1 MDALLHAS
9 AGEPAPKKKRA
20 KRGLP
25 KHITIPNFDGYQVRV
40 VRDGVEHSKSFPWS
54 AGGKA
59 MALLDAV
66 AWRDRLLSTLPE
78 AGNAKGGYRSKPLS
92 HKTSWDRVGVVRT
105 VGCDRRR
112 SLTVQYVRFSVS
124 WVDATGRARVKT
136 FQAGRADSITQAD
149 EVHTSLTAEA
159 FRSEWEF
166 CQRNGERFEPWRYDS
181 WRKDRL
187 YPFDPAERQRRNA
200 ALTPSPQ
207 PASHVHAAQQSAAS
221 HWIASVS
228 QEAARAG

>member
-1 MDALLHAS
+1 MDDLHHA
-9 AGEPAPKKKRA
+9 AAVGLAVKTKRA
-20 KRGLP
+20 MRGLP
-25 KHITIPNFDGYQVRV
+25 KHITIPNFNGYQVRV

-66 AWRDRLLSTLPE
+66 AWRDSLLRTLPPP
-78 AGNAKGGYRSKPLS
+78 GNAKGGYRSKPLS

-112 SLTVQYVRFSVS
+112 SLTVQYVRYSVS
-124 WVDATGRARVKT
+124 WVDKTGKARVKT
-136 FQAGRADSITQAD
+136 FQAGRADSITRAD

-166 CQRNGERFEPWRYDS
+166 CQRTGERFEPWRYDS

-187 YPFDPAERQRRNA
+187 YPFAQAKRERRDA
-200 ALTPSPQ
+200 SLTQAPLPG
-207 PASHVHAAQQSAAS
+207 SHVLAAQPSAIS
-221 HWIASVS
+221 LWIASVS
-228 QEAARAG
+228 QGAPHAG

>member
-1 MDALLHAS
+1 MAVHLHGLPS
-9 AGEPAPKKKRA
+9 GPISKKVRA

-25 KHITIPNFDGYQVRV
+25 DNITIPCNGYQVRV
-40 VRDGVEHSKSFPWS
+40 VRDGFEHSKYFPWS

-59 MALLDAV
+59 LALLDAV
-66 AWRDRLLSTLPE
+66 AWRDRLLRTLP
-78 AGNAKGGYRSKPLS
+78 APGNAKGGFRSKPLS

-124 WVDATGRARVKT
+124 WVDTVGKARVKT
-136 FQAGRADSITQAD
+136 FQAGRADSITRAD

-166 CQRNGERFEPWRYDS
+166 CQSTGERFEPWRYDS

-187 YPFDPAERQRRNA
+187 YPFDPADRVRRDA
-200 ALTPSPQ
+200 PSAQAPQ
-207 PASHVHAAQQSAAS
+207 PATHVPAAQPSAS
-221 HWIASVS
+221 SQWIASVN
-228 QEAARAG
+228 QEATHAG